1 MDIKEYSHKVSLFTI
16 FKEKKGKFLY
26 PIMLLYEYQSK
37 LFKAC
42 SDVDIAVK
50 VLLTP
55 EMFFL

>member
-1 MDIKEYSHKVSLFTI
+1 
-16 FKEKKGKFLY
+16 
-26 PIMLLYEYQSK
+26 MLLYEYQSK

-55 EMFFL
+55 EMFLYDRKAIWSVFLNSL